1 MTELEMEKADGEIL
15 SRKIDNAR
23 NILYK
28 VNISHQ
34 TQIFSS
40 DILLSPENFL
50 FEKNM
55 TFFSIQHK

>member
-34 TQIFSS
+34 TQIFS
-40 DILLSPENFL
+40 L
-50 FEKNM
+50 FH
-55 TFFSIQHK
+55 TRDHI